1 MKLLLAGALAGA
13 LVHISPTVVL
23 VKHPDAVKQLLP
35 GADRFLAREYHLS
48 DRDAHRL
55 HEDAR
60 DWSPEN
66 DVLTFYVGKQGGGEV
81 GALEFMR
88 IDTPH
93 GPLEIAV
100 GFTPERTVR
109 GVLVTKA
116 TVETRP
122 WVLAALEAGLTEHY
136 RGLKVTD
143 APNAAAAL
151 KGKVGEMPD
160 YMAHHV
166 DEGVS
171 RALAAYRDFYKS

>member
-1 MKLLLAGALAGA
+1 MRTPPG
-13 LVHISPTVVL
+13 PTVVL
-23 VKHPDAVKQLLP
+23 VKRPDAVKQLLP
-35 GADRFLAREYHLS
+35 GADRFFAREYHLS

-55 HEDAR
+55 HEDAH
-60 DWSPEN
+60 DWSPE
-66 DVLTFYVGKQGGGEV
+66 DGVLTFYVGKQGGSDV
-81 GALEFMR
+81 GALEFIR
-88 IDTPH
+88 VDTPH
-93 GPLEIAV
+93 GPLEVSV
-100 GFTPERTVR
+100 GFAPDRTVR

-151 KGKVGEMPD
+151 KGKVGELPD

-166 DEGVS
+166 DEGVA
-171 RALAAYRDFYKS
+171 RALAAYRDFYK